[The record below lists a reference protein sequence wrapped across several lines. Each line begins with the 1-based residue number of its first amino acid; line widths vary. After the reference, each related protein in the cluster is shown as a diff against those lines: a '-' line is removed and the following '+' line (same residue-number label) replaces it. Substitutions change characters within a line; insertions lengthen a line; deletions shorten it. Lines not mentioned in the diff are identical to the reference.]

1 MGSIRARDQRLFFD
15 FRYQGVRCREQ
26 TLLKDTKLNRARL
39 EKIMSDIDK
48 AIHLDQFVYC
58 DFFPDSIRCAAFEV
72 IDAETKQ

>member
-39 EKIMSDIDK
+39 EKNHVRYRQS
-48 AIHLDQFVYC
+48 H
-58 DFFPDSIRCAAFEV
+58 PS
-72 IDAETKQ
+72 